1 MSNFN
6 ISIKTPESDEEFEQ
20 LNKDFDG
27 YNNLLDKYASVVA
40 NERDPR
46 KRLQGKALAFK
57 YSILCEAC
65 DIALQEYTDIREFDG
80 LFTNS
85 QNTKLLVN

>member
-1 MSNFN
+1 MAFN
-6 ISIKTPESDEEFEQ
+6 VSISTPKSDEEFEQ

-27 YNNLLDKYASVVA
+27 YINLLDKYASIVA
-40 NERDPR
+40 NSKDPR
-46 KRLQGKALAFK
+46 SRLQAKALAFK

-65 DIALQEYTDIREFDG
+65 SIALEEYTTIKEFDG

-85 QNTKLLVN
+85 ENTKLLVN

>member
-1 MSNFN
+1 MAFN
-6 ISIKTPESDEEFEQ
+6 ISIATPDSLEEFEQ

-27 YNNLLDKYASVVA
+27 YINLLDKYASIVA
-40 NERDPR
+40 NSKDPR
-46 KRLQGKALAFK
+46 SRLQAKALAYK

-65 DIALQEYTDIREFDG
+65 SIALEEYTTQIETDS